1 MLWFESRKQLSGGLI
16 NAFLSVLVV
25 LQVETARN
33 LYVLW
38 YECRKILKKY
48 ILFFNPH
55 GIMNTL
61 GLLQSEL
68 TLQETRS
75 IHDSMNRLKIEFIA
89 YIYILLKNI

>member
-16 NAFLSVLVV
+16 ILSVLVV

-48 ILFFNPH
+48 ILFFNLH
-55 GIMNTL
+55 GIMNTS

-68 TLQETRS
+68 TYKRPEVFV
-75 IHDSMNRLKIEFIA
+75 IP
-89 YIYILLKNI
+89 

>member
-38 YECRKILKKY
+38 YECRKIFKKY
-48 ILFFNPH
+48 ILF
-55 GIMNTL
+55 L
-61 GLLQSEL
+61 
-68 TLQETRS
+68 
-75 IHDSMNRLKIEFIA
+75 
-89 YIYILLKNI
+89 

>member
-33 LYVLW
+33 LYVLM

-48 ILFFNPH
+48 ILFFLESSWNH
-55 GIMNTL
+55 ENFGSL
-61 GLLQSEL
+61 A
-68 TLQETRS
+68 
-75 IHDSMNRLKIEFIA
+75 K
-89 YIYILLKNI
+89 